1 MPVTAYHE
9 KMNGDRKPLFW
20 LSGEIKTP
28 PFTEA
33 AKVEAG
39 ELLGRLQDGLSI
51 GMPLSRPMPSIG
63 ARCHELR
70 VRDEEHNW
78 RIVYRIDQDAI
89 LVLAVFAKTT
99 AKTPKHIIGACKGR
113 LRAYD
118 QA

>member
-1 MPVTAYHE
+1 MPDTAYRS

-28 PFTEA
+28 PFSDLA
-33 AKVEAG
+33 RIEAG
-39 ELLGRLQDGLSI
+39 GLLGRIQDGDSI

-70 VRDEEHNW
+70 VRDGEHNW
-78 RIVYRIDQDAI
+78 RIIYRVDPDVV

-99 AKTPKHIIGACKGR
+99 PKTPLHIINACKTR
-113 LRAYD
+113 LKAYD